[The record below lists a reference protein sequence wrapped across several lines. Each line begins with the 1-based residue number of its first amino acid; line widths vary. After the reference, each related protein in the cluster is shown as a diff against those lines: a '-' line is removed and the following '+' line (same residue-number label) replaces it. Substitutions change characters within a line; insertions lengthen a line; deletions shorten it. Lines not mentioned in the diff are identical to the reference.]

1 MQFLGEK
8 GIYDHILQTQWHFAG
23 ASNMMGKY
31 QEVATLLK
39 NRYPCI
45 EIFHCMAHRLEL
57 DVKNAADDIN
67 SLSHFRDLVDGIYR
81 FFNLS
86 PNSKITITQELC
98 FQRTPVCSRN
108 MDSEENRLGQ
118 IAGI

>member
-86 PNSKITITQELC
+86 PNSQRELN
-98 FQRTPVCSRN
+98 QAALKALLK
-108 MDSEENRLGQ
+108 D
-118 IAGI
+118 